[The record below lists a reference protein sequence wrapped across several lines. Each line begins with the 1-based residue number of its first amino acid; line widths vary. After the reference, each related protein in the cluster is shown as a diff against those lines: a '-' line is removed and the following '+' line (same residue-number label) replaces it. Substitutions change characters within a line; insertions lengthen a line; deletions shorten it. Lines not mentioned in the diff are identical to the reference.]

1 MTQLSEEDFNKHV
14 ESLKSN
20 LIEEPKKLA
29 DEVNSSWREIQD
41 NQYYFDRCKLKSK
54 LLLIFHIINKNFV
67 LLRILV
73 NILLI

>member
-29 DEVNSSWREIQD
+29 DEVTSCWREIQD
-41 NQYYFDRCKLKSK
+41 KQYYFDRCELKFK
-54 LLLIFHIINKNFV
+54 LLLTF
-67 LLRILV
+67 
-73 NILLI
+73 